1 MKQYLHDRIKIIGLF
16 LIFGV
21 SILGVEWVYKED
33 LSSCIYALIL
43 CLFLFL
49 CIGTYDFLKYRTHK
63 KQMTLI
69 DSESRT
75 CIEHLPEALDS
86 TEVQYQE
93 ILMNV
98 SQLKEKALAEANLHT
113 AELNDY
119 YTIWV
124 HQIKTPIAAMRL
136 VLKNMQDGP
145 ERSML
150 NQELFK
156 IEQYA
161 EMVLHFLRI
170 DSMSADFVFKE
181 YDLADIVKTVLKK
194 FVPSFAYNK
203 LSLELNGF
211 LQEPSETV
219 DAAEGVASTKQK
231 MTVVTDEKWTALV
244 IEQLLSNAVKYTKQG
259 TIAISITREVS
270 DAESDSSWL
279 CLQIIDTGIG
289 IAKEDLPRI
298 FERGFTGYNG
308 RMDKKSTG
316 IGLYL
321 CKRVTEQLGQ
331 RLEITSVLSEGTK
344 ASLYIPL

>member
-1 MKQYLHDRIKIIGLF
+1 MKQYLHDRVKIIGLF
-16 LIFGV
+16 LLFGICV
-21 SILGVEWVYKED
+21 LSVEWVYKED
-33 LSSCIYALIL
+33 LSSCIYSLVL

-49 CIGTYDFLKYRTHK
+49 CIGIYDFMKYQEHQ
-63 KQMTLI
+63 KQLSLTEGEARI
-69 DSESRT
+69 N
-75 CIEHLPEALDS
+75 IEHMPEVLNS

-98 SQLKEKALAEANLHT
+98 THLKEEALAKANLH
-113 AELNDY
+113 ASELNDY

-136 VLKNMQDGP
+136 ILKNMQDGS

-150 NQELFK
+150 EQELFK

-181 YDLADIVKTVLKK
+181 YDIADIVKTVLKK
-194 FVPSFAYNK
+194 FAPAFAYNK
-203 LSLELNGF
+203 LSLELKDF
-211 LQEPSETV
+211 SQERI
-219 DAAEGVASTKQK
+219 A
-231 MTVVTDEKWTALV
+231 VTDEKWTALV

-259 TIAISITREVS
+259 TITISIMPKMPDKGADNSRICV
-270 DAESDSSWL
+270 
-279 CLQIIDTGIG
+279 QISDTGIG

-308 RMDKKSTG
+308 RMEKKSTG

-331 RLEITSVLSEGTK
+331 QLEITSVLSEGTT
-344 ASLYIPL
+344 ASLYIPI